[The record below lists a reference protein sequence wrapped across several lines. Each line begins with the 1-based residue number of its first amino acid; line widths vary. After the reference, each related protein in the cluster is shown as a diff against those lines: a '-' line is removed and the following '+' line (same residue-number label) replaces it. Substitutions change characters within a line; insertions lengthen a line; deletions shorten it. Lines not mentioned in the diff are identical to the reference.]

1 MRHTAFIQL
10 RVTAMIELELWR
22 ARIGLNHAGAAG
34 RVSRLL
40 KKRFKGLNK
49 SCFMEWGADTGE
61 INGVAYALRSVV
73 ALVLLLRCILMLFKR
88 EKNAGG
94 SFAEVFCGDVKSV
107 LTMQSGVP
115 LLLKVCVVM
124 IALLLLLA
132 GDVERNPGPVEGII
146 HFKFVGLTMDT
157 VEI

>member
-1 MRHTAFIQL
+1 
-10 RVTAMIELELWR
+10 MIELELWR

-34 RVSRLL
+34 RVSRLM

-49 SCFMEWGADTGE
+49 SYLMEWGADTGE

-73 ALVLLLRCILMLFKR
+73 ALVLLLRCILMLFIQK
-88 EKNAGG
+88 KNSSVFGG
-94 SFAEVFCGDVKSV
+94 FARAFCGDVKSV
-107 LTMQSGVP
+107 LTSGVP

-132 GDVERNPGPVEGII
+132 GDVERNPGPTSKLI
-146 HFKFVGLTMDT
+146 L
-157 VEI
+157 